1 MKRSLLC
8 VYFGFVAMN
17 ALATRAAETRRLPKG
32 VLEDKV
38 CRGWDG

>member
-8 VYFGFVAMN
+8 VDFGFVAMN
-17 ALATRAAETRRLPKG
+17 ARATWAAETRRLPKG

-38 CRGWDG
+38 RGGLGR